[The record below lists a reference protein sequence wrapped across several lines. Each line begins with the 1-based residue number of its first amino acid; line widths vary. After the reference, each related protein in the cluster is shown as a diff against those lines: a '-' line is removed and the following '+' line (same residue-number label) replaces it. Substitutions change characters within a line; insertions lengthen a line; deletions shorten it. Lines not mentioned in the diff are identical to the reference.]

1 MADDPHPEFRCRCV
15 NRTVWIPELAHL
27 LSPAD
32 PYVDRCP
39 SRPSQEDGL
48 CDHCRQPE
56 GTCTECDGRGCCRHP
71 SQNRRLVDLM
81 TPCLDRRPNLE
92 EVPF

>member
-1 MADDPHPEFRCRCV
+1 MVDDPHPEFRCRCV

-39 SRPSQEDGL
+39 ARPTQEDGL
-48 CDHCRQPE
+48 CDHCRQE
-56 GTCTECDGRGCCRHP
+56 TGTCPTCGNDRGCCRHP
-71 SQNRRLVDLM
+71 SQRRVLVDLM
-81 TPCLDRRPNLE
+81 TPCMDKTRE
-92 EVPF
+92 TVPF

>member
-15 NRTVWIPELAHL
+15 NRTRYPDGLNMLRA
-27 LSPAD
+27 AD

-39 SRPSQEDGL
+39 SRPTQEDGL

-56 GTCTECDGRGCCRHP
+56 GTCTDCDGLGCCRHP
-71 SQNRRLVDLM
+71 SQNRQLVDLL
-81 TPCLDRRPNLE
+81 TPCLDKRPDLA